1 MLKPCRIT
9 LFAGHYGSG
18 KTNLAVNYALFVKQ
32 QQKEVAIVDLDIVN
46 PYFRSK
52 DSEQLLREKG
62 ILFISSAYANS
73 NVDVPSFPAQANMVF
88 DNPAL
93 YSVVDVGG
101 DDRGAYALGRYA
113 AKLRAEQSAQM
124 LLVINCYRPL
134 TSEPDGAY
142 TIMREIEQAAGVPF
156 AGIVNNSNLG
166 NETKPQHILDSL
178 RYADEISQKTKLP
191 LLFTSVRRDLLEP
204 LEGRVENLFPIEIMH
219 KSKWNV

>member
-18 KTNLAVNYALFVKQ
+18 KTNLAVNYALYVKEHQ
-32 QQKEVAIVDLDIVN
+32 NEVAIVDLDIVN

-52 DSEQLLREKG
+52 DSEALLNEKG

-73 NVDVPSFPAQANMVF
+73 NVDVPSFPAQANMIF

-113 AKLRAEQSAQM
+113 AKLKAEQSAAM
-124 LLVINCYRPL
+124 LLVINRYRPL
-134 TSEPDGAY
+134 TADPDGAY
-142 TIMREIEQAAGVPF
+142 TIMREIETAAGILF
-156 AGIVNNSNLG
+156 TGIVNNSNLG
-166 NETKPQHILDSL
+166 GETAPEHILDSL
-178 RYADEISQKTKLP
+178 DYADEISQRTNLP
-191 LLFTSVRRDLLEP
+191 ILFTSVRADLVKP
-204 LEGRVENLFPIEIMH
+204 LEGKVENLFPIDIMH